1 MGDEL
6 RRAGVTPVILSWSG
20 GKDSALALNRLR
32 ADAGVEVVGLLTTI
46 TRDYNRT
53 AMHGVRRALLEA
65 QAASLGLPL
74 LVNHINAGADN
85 DAYEASMGQA
95 LAECRAR
102 GVEHIAFGDL
112 FLADIRAYRDRLL
125 AAHGM
130 TPLYPVWRPDTDV
143 LVREFI
149 ASGFRAVLCCVDP
162 KQLDPRFAGREIDP
176 DFLAELPPGVD
187 PCGENGEFHSFVFD
201 GPDFTAPV
209 PFTRGEVV
217 ERGGFWFAELLPA

>member
-20 GKDSALALNRLR
+20 GKDSALALHRLK
-32 ADAGVEVVGLLTTI
+32 AEPEIEVVGLLTTI
-46 TRDYNRT
+46 TRDDDRIS
-53 AMHGVRRALLEA
+53 MHGVRRALLEA
-65 QAASLGLPL
+65 QAESLGLPL
-74 LVNHINAGADN
+74 LVNHFEAGADN
-85 DAYEASMGQA
+85 AAYEASMGQA
-95 LAECRAR
+95 FSECRAR
-102 GVEHIAFGDL
+102 GVTHVAFGDL
-112 FLADIRAYRDRLL
+112 FLADIRAYRDRLM

-130 TPLYPVWRPDTDV
+130 TPLYPTWRADTDV

-149 ASGFRAVLCCVDP
+149 AQGFRAVLCCVDP
-162 KQLDPRFAGREIDP
+162 KQLEPRFVGREIDL

-201 GPDFTAPV
+201 GPDFAAPV

-217 ERGGFWFAELLPA
+217 ERDFSFAELLPA